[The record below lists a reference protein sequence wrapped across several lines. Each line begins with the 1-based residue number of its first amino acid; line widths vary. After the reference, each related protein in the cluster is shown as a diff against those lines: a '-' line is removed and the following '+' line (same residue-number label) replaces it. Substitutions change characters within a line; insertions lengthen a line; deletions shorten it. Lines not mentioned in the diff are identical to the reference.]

1 MLGAASP
8 AIDGSKKYWTGQ
20 INRIRFTSMAM
31 PVTDLLPDEIEALKA
46 IIAHD
51 RATHTTALSARDE
64 EIERLRSQLRLLLAQ
79 RFGAKSERVEGDSP
93 QLGLFDEAEVD
104 AATEAEEDSAAV
116 TTVAGH
122 TRARGHRR
130 PLPAH
135 LPREEVVHDLVEADK
150 TCPHDGTRLEVMG
163 EETSEQLD
171 IVPAKIC
178 VLHHRRLKYACPC
191 CRQHVVTAALPPQ
204 PLPKSQA
211 SAGLLAFVATAKFVD
226 GMPLYRQSTQFKRI
240 DFDAPRQTLARWMV
254 QCGCLVQ
261 PLINLLRDRLLESA
275 YIRMDE
281 TTVQVLKEPGRSAQ
295 SMSYLWVQQSG
306 EREHPVVLYD
316 YAPSRAGAVPI
327 ALLGGFNGYLQTD
340 GYAGYHAVVVA
351 NGITPLYCFAHA
363 RRYFIDALKAL
374 GLNPNKLPPKP
385 PDKARRPLKAL
396 GFIRHLYAIEH
407 QICEQTPAERLVARQ
422 ADSVP
427 VLDELRAWLV
437 ETLPKVVPGTA
448 LGKALGYLDRHWNGL
463 FRYCEDGRLEID
475 NNRCENAIR
484 PFVIGRKNW
493 LFSDTVKGA
502 QSSANL
508 YSLLET
514 AKANGLEPYAYLRRV
529 FTVLP
534 AATTVADIE
543 ALLPWAKST
552 SD

>member
-1 MLGAASP
+1 
-8 AIDGSKKYWTGQ
+8 
-20 INRIRFTSMAM
+20 MAM

-79 RFGAKSERVEGDSP
+79 RFGAKSERVEGDSS

-104 AATEAEEDSAAV
+104 AVAETEEDSAAV

-135 LPREEVVHDLVEADK
+135 LPREEIIHDLVEADK

-171 IVPAKIC
+171 IIPASIR

-191 CRQHVVTAALPPQ
+191 CRQHVVTAAMPAQ
-204 PLPKSQA
+204 PIPKSQA
-211 SAGLLAFVATAKFVD
+211 SAGLLASVATAKYAD
-226 GMPLYRQSTQFKRI
+226 AQPLYRQSTQFERI
-240 DFDAPRQTLARWMV
+240 GFEASRQTLARWMV
-254 QCGCLVQ
+254 RCGDLVQ
-261 PLINLLRDRLLESA
+261 PLINLLRDRLLDSA

-281 TTVQVLKEPGRSAQ
+281 TTVQVLKEPGKTAQ
-295 SMSYLWVQQSG
+295 STSYLWVQQSG

-316 YAPSRAGAVPI
+316 YAPSRAGVVPV
-327 ALLGGFNGYLQTD
+327 ALLGSFSGYLQTD
-340 GYAGYHAVVVA
+340 GYAGYHAVVAA

-363 RRYFIDALKAL
+363 RRYFIEALKAL

-407 QICEQTPAERLVARQ
+407 RIREAPPAERLTARH

-427 VLDELRAWLV
+427 VLHDLRAWLV
-437 ETLPKVVPGTA
+437 ETLPKVLPGSP
-448 LGKALGYLDRHWNGL
+448 LGKALGYLDRHWDGL
-463 FRYCEDGRLEID
+463 VRYCDDGRLEID

-484 PFVIGRKNW
+484 PFVTGRKNW
-493 LFSDTVKGA
+493 LFSETVKGVR
-502 QSSANL
+502 SSANL
-508 YSLLET
+508 YSLIET
-514 AKANGLEPYAYLRRV
+514 AKANGLEPYAYLRRA
-529 FTVLP
+529 FSLLP

-543 ALLPWAKST
+543 ALLPWAT
-552 SD
+552 PTA

>member
-1 MLGAASP
+1 MISAANHV
-8 AIDGSKKYWTGQ
+8 IDCAKKCWTGS
-20 INRIRFTSMAM
+20 IDKIRLTAMAM
-31 PVTDLLPDEIEALKA
+31 PATDLLPDEIDALKA

-79 RFGAKSERVEGDSP
+79 RFGAKSERVEGDSS

-104 AATEAEEDSAAV
+104 AAAETEEDSATV

-135 LPREEVVHDLVEADK
+135 LPREEIIHDLLDADK
-150 TCPHDGTRLEVMG
+150 ICPRDGTRLEVMG
-163 EETSEQLD
+163 EEASEQLD
-171 IVPAKIC
+171 IVPASIR

-191 CRQHVVTAALPPQ
+191 CRQHVVTAPMPAQ
-204 PLPKSQA
+204 PIPKSQA
-211 SAGLLAFVATAKFVD
+211 SAGLLASVATAKYAD
-226 GMPLYRQSTQFKRI
+226 AQPLYRQSTQFERI
-240 DFDAPRQTLARWMV
+240 GFDASRQTLARWMV
-254 QCGCLVQ
+254 QCGDLVQ

-281 TTVQVLKEPGRSAQ
+281 TTVQVLKEPGKTAQ
-295 SMSYLWVQQSG
+295 STSYLWVQQSG

-316 YAPSRAGAVPI
+316 YAPSRAGAVPV
-327 ALLGGFNGYLQTD
+327 ALLGSFNGYLQTD
-340 GYAGYHAVVVA
+340 GYAGYHAVVAA

-363 RRYFIDALKAL
+363 RRYFIEALKAL
-374 GLNPNKLPPKP
+374 GLNPNKLPLKP

-407 QICEQTPAERLVARQ
+407 RIREASPAERLTARQ

-427 VLDELRAWLV
+427 VLHDLRAWLV
-437 ETLPKVVPGTA
+437 ETIPKVVPGSP
-448 LGKALGYLDRHWNGL
+448 LGKALGYLDRHWDGL
-463 FRYCEDGRLEID
+463 IRYCEDGRLEID

-484 PFVIGRKNW
+484 PFVTGRKNW

-502 QSSANL
+502 RSSANL
-508 YSLLET
+508 FSLIET
-514 AKANGLEPYAYLRRV
+514 AKANGLEPYAYLRHA
-529 FTVLP
+529 FSLLP

-543 ALLPWAKST
+543 ALLPWAT
-552 SD
+552 PAV